1 MIGTSASSSQIAL
14 ASNTTRA
21 LHHAT
26 KRSATKAS
34 AFTRHRISSRSVR
47 KNGAIKEPSDVT
59 EKISSESS
67 SSSAVGEAT
76 ASEGADEVKR
86 APRPATLNRP
96 VSEAA
101 VSSNAALEN
110 LKAAG
115 GANVYQSERKSSII
129 TLGLSIHS
137 CPVEI
142 REKMAVPADRFEEAV
157 TSLVENPHIEEAAI
171 LSTCNRME
179 VTIVGLSYDRAVA
192 ELENWMS
199 KWSGVELSELREHFF
214 LLKDRDACTHLL
226 AVSGGLDSVVL
237 GEGQILAQVKS
248 VFQMGEGV
256 KGFGRHLNG
265 LFKAAIVAGKRV
277 RNETSIASGAVS
289 VSSAAAELLQ
299 MKLPG
304 ESYEGTKVMIV
315 GAGTMSKLLVKHLE
329 SKRCTEMTILNRTKP
344 RAEALAEEFPNVNMK
359 IHLMEDFIPLAAE
372 HDIIFTAS
380 SSMEPI
386 ITKEH
391 LDSMP
396 PATDKVNGKRRLV
409 DIAVPRNVCASC
421 SEHAETICY
430 NVDDL
435 KELAEANKA
444 KRNQAAEDARQLL
457 EEELNAFEAWRDSLE
472 TVPTIKRL
480 RSKAERIR
488 SQELEKALGKIKG
501 ELSNKDKKVFEELS
515 RGIVNKLLHGP
526 MQALR
531 SDGSDRAAVAQTLV
545 NMHALELMFDL
556 RKEDEIEEK
565 EKKNKKEAERK
576 K

>member
-1 MIGTSASSSQIAL
+1 MIGTSASSAQIAL

-142 REKMAVPADRFEEAV
+142 REKMAVPADRFNEAV

-256 KGFGRHLNG
+256 KGVGRH
-265 LFKAAIVAGKRV
+265 
-277 RNETSIASGAVS
+277 
-289 VSSAAAELLQ
+289 
-299 MKLPG
+299 
-304 ESYEGTKVMIV
+304 
-315 GAGTMSKLLVKHLE
+315 
-329 SKRCTEMTILNRTKP
+329 
-344 RAEALAEEFPNVNMK
+344 
-359 IHLMEDFIPLAAE
+359 
-372 HDIIFTAS
+372 
-380 SSMEPI
+380 
-386 ITKEH
+386 
-391 LDSMP
+391 
-396 PATDKVNGKRRLV
+396 
-409 DIAVPRNVCASC
+409 
-421 SEHAETICY
+421 
-430 NVDDL
+430 
-435 KELAEANKA
+435 
-444 KRNQAAEDARQLL
+444 
-457 EEELNAFEAWRDSLE
+457 
-472 TVPTIKRL
+472 
-480 RSKAERIR
+480 
-488 SQELEKALGKIKG
+488 
-501 ELSNKDKKVFEELS
+501 
-515 RGIVNKLLHGP
+515 
-526 MQALR
+526 
-531 SDGSDRAAVAQTLV
+531 
-545 NMHALELMFDL
+545 
-556 RKEDEIEEK
+556 
-565 EKKNKKEAERK
+565 
-576 K
+576 

>member
-1 MIGTSASSSQIAL
+1 MIGTSASSAQIAL

-142 REKMAVPADRFEEAV
+142 REKMAVPADRFNEAV

-396 PATDKVNGKRRLV
+396 TATDKVNGKRRLV

>member
-1 MIGTSASSSQIAL
+1 MIAATRASSSVAL
-14 ASNTTRA
+14 ASNNARNV
-21 LHHAT
+21 HHAT
-26 KRSATKAS
+26 KKSALEKA
-34 AFTRHRISSRSVR
+34 AFTRHRISSRSLHR
-47 KNGAIKEPSDVT
+47 NRAIKEPSDVT
-59 EKISSESS
+59 EKISEGESVS
-67 SSSAVGEAT
+67 DKEKEENKT
-76 ASEGADEVKR
+76 DDVKR
-86 APRPATLNRP
+86 APRPSTLNRP

-101 VSSNAALEN
+101 VNSNAALAN

-129 TLGLSIHS
+129 TLGLSIHT

-157 TSLVENPHIEEAAI
+157 TSLVNENPHIEEAAI

-199 KWSGVELSELREHFF
+199 KWSGVELTELREHFF

-248 VFQMGEGV
+248 VFQMGENV
-256 KGFGRHLNG
+256 KGFGRHLTG

-304 ESYEGTKVMIV
+304 ESYEGTRVMIV

-359 IHLMEDFIPLAAE
+359 IHLMDEFIPLAAE

-380 SSMEPI
+380 SSLEPI

-391 LDSMP
+391 LDAMP
-396 PATDKVNGKRRLV
+396 TATEKVDGKRRLV

-421 SEHAETICY
+421 SDHAETICY

-556 RKEDEIEEK
+556 RKEDEIEEE
-565 EKKNKKEAERK
+565 EKRKKKEAEGK

>member
-1 MIGTSASSSQIAL
+1 
-14 ASNTTRA
+14 
-21 LHHAT
+21 
-26 KRSATKAS
+26 
-34 AFTRHRISSRSVR
+34 
-47 KNGAIKEPSDVT
+47 
-59 EKISSESS
+59 
-67 SSSAVGEAT
+67 
-76 ASEGADEVKR
+76 
-86 APRPATLNRP
+86 
-96 VSEAA
+96 
-101 VSSNAALEN
+101 
-110 LKAAG
+110 
-115 GANVYQSERKSSII
+115 
-129 TLGLSIHS
+129 
-137 CPVEI
+137 
-142 REKMAVPADRFEEAV
+142 MAVPADRFNEAV

-396 PATDKVNGKRRLV
+396 TATDKVNGKRRLV

-430 NVDDL
+430 NVDAFA
-435 KELAEANKA
+435 EPAEANKA
-444 KRNQAAEDARQLL
+444 KRTKPRKTRDSCWRKNCP
-457 EEELNAFEAWRDSLE
+457 FEAWRDSLE
-472 TVPTIKRL
+472 TVPTIRL

-576 K
+576 SKL